1 MAFALWLVIYGF
13 RRFCVQF
20 LRRNCL
26 LNGTWHFPV
35 FSITH
40 WPTKKWRY
48 IERNTL
54 QYRSHAHGY
63 GKTKGFWPDVLVEQT
78 RRITAEVVRMCPMFA
93 DQKANN
99 RQDLLTR
106 EKPKNR
112 HPRRDIWEARD
123 WSYMPPTGLMIKQK
137 NCHHSYSLWDSTGDF
152 FLR

>member
-1 MAFALWLVIYGF
+1 
-13 RRFCVQF
+13 
-20 LRRNCL
+20 
-26 LNGTWHFPV
+26 
-35 FSITH
+35 
-40 WPTKKWRY
+40 
-48 IERNTL
+48 
-54 QYRSHAHGY
+54 
-63 GKTKGFWPDVLVEQT
+63 
-78 RRITAEVVRMCPMFA
+78 MCPMFA

-152 FLR
+152 FCANPWLKLASCNERMTRSLFADRAFVISNHNCRTLEPFPTLPRPHFSGCLMSSGSKVNGIKSVDTKRTVFNYPWPFKPWHPID